1 MLHKEFEDFKTQHP
15 AAYTAARVLGS
26 PIIPYSPVPMSV
38 VAGKGTFFQAP
49 TEAEKAEDA
58 NPETSFSRKLK
69 AAGSS
74 FLDSSLIVPNNA
86 VDPAWAAAHPH
97 EAAAARGVSNVVQQ
111 LTTPASLGLIVA
123 TSGMSELPAIL
134 EKGLATAG
142 LDVATAAKA
151 AKVSKAALQG
161 LGVYFTADQIARV
174 VESVPAVGQAILTG
188 QTDKAIELATSAFV
202 NGAVAGVA
210 AHEVRQSIFG
220 GVDSLTETGAMKN
233 RDYADLVHERQKTL
247 QVAGGQKAQVA
258 DLGREVIPSV
268 KDREWATEYV
278 EAAQDRDTLRA
289 RQAETKAGPTATEQI
304 NAAQRPATEAFP
316 VKGVEHEA
324 APAATEAAATK
335 TAAEKTQITPED
347 LASPAAQHA
356 LSLMAALKDAAES
369 SKAHIITPE
378 ERAAMVEQQDPN
390 RTISAKMQNAI
401 DFVVDKMDVLKQE
414 AQRRNLLPQGQVR
427 ENYVPHEYGFDDTT
441 DPTRRRLYDTYHE
454 AQQNGLVA
462 KNKDY
467 FALTSDYIA
476 NMWNRIADADTI
488 TKLKTGRTNE
498 GMPLAVSGGFVEGSH
513 VATEGAQSQLLSP
526 QEVQR
531 LTKSNQLPDLIR
543 SGDVIPNPGG
553 TYRLNSDK
561 YVKAT
566 NLSETRPIGPIPIPK
581 SIAEE
586 MKANGTMDALVKKGL
601 IYQDKDG
608 NYINKDN
615 LYARVPVYL
624 YKDVADHFNNVV
636 KPRNLAAT
644 SFFGRAGE
652 FYDDITGNMKSLLL
666 SWSPFHRVTESM
678 RMMESLGIVKGG
690 ALALQTNLGMAE
702 PIDYFNLSP
711 TEESAIRDGIVTSD
725 PRGRSMSNVEEGV
738 SAGENTWGAKSYKL
752 LDKGLEKLGVPAEIR
767 NKINL
772 QKILTDD
779 VFGPNGM
786 ITHAKFALYEARKPQ
801 IAARIAADHPDWSP
815 QEVDKQAGRLT
826 ASFANDKFG
835 GLNQI
840 LLGRTLQ
847 DQKIL
852 RRVLLAP
859 DFLESTGRSII
870 DLARPYGNDMAAN
883 LIRFNI
889 AHLLSVAGI
898 NYALHHEEG
907 DDTIKG
913 AVEASHLLD
922 HPFGVVSA
930 DGKTVY
936 GVRTT
941 VADFIHAVSKPFD
954 FGKERLNPAVKSID
968 EILEQ
973 RNQYGRKESFGE
985 ALKSIP
991 KATLPIQIQGP
1002 LGLGAGSVTEP
1013 TSVDQ
1018 LLKSLGVQSKP
1029 NRTPAEDA
1037 AIGKVAAKL
1046 QGTEAQTG
1054 PALVKQRLKFNAEDK
1069 LRDAIQ
1075 ALQAAKKNPNG
1086 ADFIK
1091 LQADYNNAARDVDTL
1106 ARKRIITPEERKK
1119 VLEDAKTT
1127 RLASIF
1133 TRLSPSDSLDVWE
1146 RMNDLEK
1153 RQIGPL
1159 MHKKYMDWSGEE
1171 AKKGVTSTTL
1181 SPEDQQIL
1189 NRFRVASGQLTD
1201 IMNRPAPRP
1210 KPAPQTNNLDLSA
1223 GLRSIVAS
1231 REGTPLPALAPA
1243 PYEETPLP
1251 APVPAP
1257 YEETPL
1263 PAPVPMATR
1272 TEPMSDEEL
1281 SPMIKA
1287 ASEKYGVDEDLI
1299 RAVIKQ
1305 ESNGSPVALSPRGAQ
1320 GIMQLMDATAKQYG
1334 VRNVFDPAENIDAGV
1349 HFLADLLKRYDGDV
1363 EKTLAAYNAGPER
1376 VDEAGGVPQIPETQA
1391 YVRAI
1396 MKRVK
1401 G

>member
-26 PIIPYSPVPMSV
+26 PIIPYSPVPMSI
-38 VAGKGTFFQAP
+38 VAGKGTFFGSA

-86 VDPAWAAAHPH
+86 VDPVWAAAHPH

-123 TSGMSELPAIL
+123 TSGIGELPAIL

-142 LDVATAAKA
+142 LDAATAAKA

-188 QTDKAIELATSAFV
+188 QTDKAIELATSAFI

-233 RDYADLVHERQKTL
+233 RDYADLVHDRQKTL
-247 QVAGGQKAQVA
+247 QIAGGQKSQVA

-289 RQAETKAGPTATEQI
+289 RQAETKAGPKPTEQI
-304 NAAQRPATEAFP
+304 DAAQKPVAEAFP
-316 VKGVEHEA
+316 VKGAEHAA
-324 APAATEAAATK
+324 APAATEAATTE
-335 TAAEKTQITPED
+335 TAAEKTPITPED

-356 LSLMAALKDAAES
+356 LSLMAALKDAAEA
-369 SKAHIITPE
+369 SKEHVITPE
-378 ERAAMVEQQDPN
+378 ERAVMVEQQDPN
-390 RTISAKMQNAI
+390 RTINAKMQNAI
-401 DFVVDKMDVLKQE
+401 DFVVDKMDFLKQE

-441 DPTRRRLYDTYHE
+441 DPTKRRLYDTYHD

-488 TKLKTGRTNE
+488 TKLKTGKTLD
-498 GMPLAVSGGFVEGSH
+498 GAPLAVSGGFVEGQH
-513 VATEGAQSQLLSP
+513 VATEAPQSQVLSAG
-526 QEVQR
+526 EVQR
-531 LTKSNQLPDLIR
+531 LTKSGQLPNLIR
-543 SGDVIPNPGG
+543 SGRVAKVGNNFVLKAD
-553 TYRLNSDK
+553 D

-566 NLSETRPIGPIPIPK
+566 NLSENRPIGPTPIPK
-581 SIAEE
+581 SVAE
-586 MKANGTMDALVKKGL
+586 MLKANGSMDALEKKGL
-601 IYQDKDG
+601 VYQDKDG
-608 NYINKDN
+608 NYINKEN

-624 YKDVADHFNNVV
+624 HPEIAEHFNNVV
-636 KPRNLAAT
+636 KPKTAAAT
-644 SFFGRAGE
+644 TAFGRAGE
-652 FYDDITGNMKSLLL
+652 FYDDLTGNMKSLLL

-690 ALALQTNLGMAE
+690 SLALQTNLGMAE

-738 SAGENTWGAKSYKL
+738 SAGEGTWGAKSYKL
-752 LDKGLEKLGVPAEIR
+752 FDKGLEKLGVPAEIR

-801 IAARIAADHPDWSP
+801 IAARIVADHPDWSP
-815 QEVDKQAGRLT
+815 QEVDKQAGQLT

-835 GLNQI
+835 GLNLV
-840 LLGRTLQ
+840 LLGRTLN

-889 AHLLSVAGI
+889 AHLLTVAGI

-907 DDTIKG
+907 DDTIKS

-1091 LQADYNNAARDVDTL
+1091 LQADYNNATRDVDTL
-1106 ARKRIITPEERKK
+1106 ARKRIITPEERKN
-1119 VLEDAKTT
+1119 LLDDAKTT
-1127 RLASIF
+1127 LLASIF
-1133 TRLSPSDSLDVWE
+1133 KRLNPSDALDIWDKA
-1146 RMNDLEK
+1146 NDQEK
-1153 RQIGPL
+1153 KQLGTL
-1159 MHKKYMDWSGEE
+1159 MHKKLMDWSSDE
-1171 AKKGVTSTTL
+1171 AKKGLTSTTL

-1189 NRFRVASGQLTD
+1189 NRFRRRAVNSGD
-1201 IMNRPAPRP
+1201 YEPSRSA
-1210 KPAPQTNNLDLSA
+1210 AEAAAQTNNLDLSA
-1223 GLRSIVAS
+1223 GLRSGCGFS
-1231 REGTPLPALAPA
+1231 
-1243 PYEETPLP
+1243 
-1251 APVPAP
+1251 
-1257 YEETPL
+1257 
-1263 PAPVPMATR
+1263 
-1272 TEPMSDEEL
+1272 
-1281 SPMIKA
+1281 
-1287 ASEKYGVDEDLI
+1287 
-1299 RAVIKQ
+1299 
-1305 ESNGSPVALSPRGAQ
+1305 
-1320 GIMQLMDATAKQYG
+1320 
-1334 VRNVFDPAENIDAGV
+1334 
-1349 HFLADLLKRYDGDV
+1349 
-1363 EKTLAAYNAGPER
+1363 
-1376 VDEAGGVPQIPETQA
+1376 
-1391 YVRAI
+1391 
-1396 MKRVK
+1396 
-1401 G
+1401 